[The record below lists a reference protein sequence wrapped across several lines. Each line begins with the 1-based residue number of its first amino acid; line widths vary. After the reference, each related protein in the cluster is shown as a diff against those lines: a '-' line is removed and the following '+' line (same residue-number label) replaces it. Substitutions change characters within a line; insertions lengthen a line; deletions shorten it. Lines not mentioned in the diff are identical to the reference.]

1 MSPPTDFPMNPLPM
15 AAGPPLRAVSSESG
29 LRAKARELEVVF
41 LSEMLSHAGAD
52 EAGVATMGGGIG
64 EEQFSSFLR
73 MEQARQMVA
82 AGGIGLAEVLFRA
95 MGGQDE
101 R

>member
-1 MSPPTDFPMNPLPM
+1 MNPLLPAGALPPPG
-15 AAGPPLRAVSSESG
+15 AAPAAAPADDVLRG
-29 LRAKARELEVVF
+29 KARELEAVF
-41 LSEMLSHAGAD
+41 LSEMLSHAGLD
-52 EAGVATMGGGIG
+52 STGEGFGGGAG
-64 EEQFSSFLR
+64 EAQFGSFLR

-95 MGGQDE
+95 MGGQDG

>member
-1 MSPPTDFPMNPLPM
+1 MDATAP
-15 AAGPPLRAVSSESG
+15 SG
-29 LRAKARELEVVF
+29 LRPPDPVPADRLLRKKAEELEAVF
-41 LSEMLSHAGAD
+41 LAEMLAHAGLD
-52 EAGVATMGGGIG
+52 PAGGAYGGGIG
-64 EEQFSSFLR
+64 EEQFGSFMR

-95 MGGQDE
+95 MGGQDG